1 MVRTSTQAF
10 YAVPAV
16 NPSQEE
22 AMRYLRT
29 YPYKRV
35 TLPSCQLLLFTLED
49 QEEEQRGGGQVGA
62 DPGTAYTDRW
72 GFSRSQ
78 GTTEWV
84 SQKHI
89 HTRLCLEVPES
100 QGRAVGM

>member
-1 MVRTSTQAF
+1 MARTSTQAF

-16 NPSQEE
+16 NPGQEE

-49 QEEEQRGGGQVGA
+49 QEKEQRGGRQVGA
-62 DPGTAYTDRW
+62 DPGIAAEYTDRW
-72 GFSRSQ
+72 GFSRSK
-78 GTTEWV
+78 GAWKGCHRRTFILG
-84 SQKHI
+84 H
-89 HTRLCLEVPES
+89 
-100 QGRAVGM
+100 A

>member
-1 MVRTSTQAF
+1 MLYQQLTLARKRPCATLEH
-10 YAVPAV
+10 
-16 NPSQEE
+16 N
-22 AMRYLRT
+22 
-29 YPYKRV
+29 PYKRV

-49 QEEEQRGGGQVGA
+49 QEKEQRGGGQVGA
-62 DPGTAYTDRW
+62 DPGTEYTDRW